1 MSCVPNCWYETQ
13 CGDPLFALRLPTL
26 RMNSIRGA
34 YVPCSKRTCLI
45 GSAGGERKMCP
56 KRVIL
61 RLRHA
66 SGSLTCLYLDVSAS
80 VLITIRFVHSRSTCT
95 RLSIFIWNASIW
107 DCSALVS
114 CIVSRPCNNLLKTH
128 QSPRPCRS
136 WTPNPEHLKPPKW
149 ANFEAALQAN
159 PVGAPV

>member
-1 MSCVPNCWYETQ
+1 
-13 CGDPLFALRLPTL
+13 
-26 RMNSIRGA
+26 MNSIRGA

-66 SGSLTCLYLDVSAS
+66 SERLTCLYLDVSAS
-80 VLITIRFVHSRSTCT
+80 VLITFRFVHSRSTCVGDTCRT
-95 RLSIFIWNASIW
+95 RLSIYIWNASIR

-114 CIVSRPCNNLLKTH
+114 CTVSRPYNNLLKSTEVSALSFH
-128 QSPRPCRS
+128 ALVVLALDHRS
-136 WTPNPEHLKPPKW
+136 LS
-149 ANFEAALQAN
+149 
-159 PVGAPV
+159 

>member
-1 MSCVPNCWYETQ
+1 MYKLLCMSRIASS
-13 CGDPLFALRLPTL
+13 PLLPTL

-66 SGSLTCLYLDVSAS
+66 SESLTWLYLRCFSKCPDYLKVCPFLDPHAWA
-80 VLITIRFVHSRSTCT
+80 VLVG
-95 RLSIFIWNASIW
+95 
-107 DCSALVS
+107 LV
-114 CIVSRPCNNLLKTH
+114 
-128 QSPRPCRS
+128 
-136 WTPNPEHLKPPKW
+136 
-149 ANFEAALQAN
+149 
-159 PVGAPV
+159 

>member
-1 MSCVPNCWYETQ
+1 MYKLLCMSRIASS
-13 CGDPLFALRLPTL
+13 PLLPTL

-66 SGSLTCLYLDVSAS
+66 SESLTWLYLDVSAS
-80 VLITIRFVHSRSTCT
+80 VLITLRFVHSRSTCVGGTCRT
-95 RLSIFIWNASIW
+95 RLSIFIWNASIR

-114 CIVSRPCNNLLKTH
+114 CIVSRPYESLLNTTEVNHHITLSNITTH
-128 QSPRPCRS
+128 Y
-136 WTPNPEHLKPPKW
+136 TLPE
-149 ANFEAALQAN
+149 
-159 PVGAPV
+159 